1 MSLGQ
6 CEAIPLLLRVG
17 SGTETTVKH
26 RQGRVKILGGK
37 NILFK
42 IFELIFEFNFWV
54 SLEDNTQISE
64 IRPKCSVVPIFRLLH
79 SVNCRR

>member
-1 MSLGQ
+1 MYRLCGYPVTMEKLDVSLGQ

-37 NILFK
+37 NILF
-42 IFELIFEFNFWV
+42 
-54 SLEDNTQISE
+54 
-64 IRPKCSVVPIFRLLH
+64 
-79 SVNCRR
+79 